1 MFLLFFL
8 FRRVQVDKHAVAK
21 ALLERSE
28 TDQSKVQSKVQVK
41 VVDAARH
48 RRLLEEKESTLSF
61 MSAQNMISRQ
71 LSVGMRHRLHTHQQ
85 QKIAATVQARRE
97 VAQHRRHQ
105 VHQVLFENWNRRRES
120 ALAQQLEMRSHVQL
134 RAVKD
139 ENKISLMRA
148 RRQHVQSVRT
158 LAQSAALSTLHSHA
172 PPTQHELHAA
182 LLHPSAHLVPSADA
196 AFLAERPRTSVSA
209 GGAHAAA
216 AYLPHSPLRAATST
230 RFPGDAGASASMPAS
245 VLLPSLVQGRG
256 STPRGGMATSMSAS
270 LPFAGDQLTLQIQT
284 LRELADKVKLQFQS
298 AAAAQNSFD

>member
-1 MFLLFFL
+1 
-8 FRRVQVDKHAVAK
+8 
-21 ALLERSE
+21 
-28 TDQSKVQSKVQVK
+28 
-41 VVDAARH
+41 
-48 RRLLEEKESTLSF
+48 
-61 MSAQNMISRQ
+61 
-71 LSVGMRHRLHTHQQ
+71 
-85 QKIAATVQARRE
+85 
-97 VAQHRRHQ
+97 
-105 VHQVLFENWNRRRES
+105 
-120 ALAQQLEMRSHVQL
+120 MRSHVQL

-148 RRQHVQSVRT
+148 RRQHLQSVRT

-182 LLHPSAHLVPSADA
+182 LLHPSAHLVPSAGA

-209 GGAHAAA
+209 GGVHAAAAA

-256 STPRGGMATSMSAS
+256 STPRGGMAASMSAS